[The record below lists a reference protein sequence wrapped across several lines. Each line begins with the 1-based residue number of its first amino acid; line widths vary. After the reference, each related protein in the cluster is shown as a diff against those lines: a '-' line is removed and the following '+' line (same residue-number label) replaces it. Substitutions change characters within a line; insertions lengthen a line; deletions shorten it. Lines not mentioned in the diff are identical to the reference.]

1 MLAPRILHQF
11 PISHY
16 CEKTRWNLD
25 AKNLEYRVNN
35 QLPGLH
41 VPINRRLSGRRTVP
55 LLRDAGRACSDSTKI
70 ALYLEE
76 AYPARPLL
84 PRAPA
89 ARERVLELERYFS
102 DTFGPEVRRVCYGEA
117 LRYPRAVRK
126 LFFARYPAPIRRV
139 GIWLMGS
146 VLERELRRLY
156 GLHEAG
162 LRAAHACVAEATE
175 RLERELAHDAE
186 RYLAGDQLSLADIS
200 AASLL
205 APLVGPPGSPWAE
218 LSDELETLHA
228 LRKQVRQR
236 VAGRWVLWLYQRE
249 RTTRVAG
256 T

>member
-1 MLAPRILHQF
+1 MLATRILHQF

-25 AKNLEYRVNN
+25 AKQLEYRVKN
-35 QLPGLH
+35 QLPGPH
-41 VPINRRLSGRRTVP
+41 IPVNRRLSGRRTVP
-55 LLRDAGRACSDSTKI
+55 LLRDGGRACSDSTKI

-84 PRAPA
+84 PRAPR

-102 DTFGPEVRRVCYGEA
+102 DTFGPEVRRLCYGEA

-126 LFFARYPAPIRRV
+126 LFFAHYPAPIRRV
-139 GIWLMGS
+139 GTWLMGS
-146 VLERELRRLY
+146 LLERELRPLY

-162 LRAAHACVAEATE
+162 LRTAHACVAEATN

-186 RYLAGDQLSLADIS
+186 RYLVGDQLSLADIS

-205 APLVGPPGSPWAE
+205 APVIGPPGSPWEE
-218 LSDELETLHA
+218 LSEEIEPLHA
-228 LRKQVRQR
+228 LRKQARER

-249 RTTRVAG
+249 RRAG